1 MLLQIQTVTIGRVGE
16 EAIELGRTGDLSP
29 YVPSPLLYGDKLYV
43 CSVNNALISCYNAKT
58 GKPYFFKEQLE
69 QIKGIY
75 ASPIAAANRV
85 YFVGRNGAVCVL
97 KASEKLEVL
106 AVNTL
111 DDRIEASPA
120 VVGNE
125 IYLKGKQNLY
135 CIATSE

>member
-1 MLLQIQTVTIGRVGE
+1 MLLQIQTVTIGRNGV
-16 EAIELGRTGDLSP
+16 
-29 YVPSPLLYGDKLYV
+29 
-43 CSVNNALISCYNAKT
+43 
-58 GKPYFFKEQLE
+58 
-69 QIKGIY
+69 
-75 ASPIAAANRV
+75 V
-85 YFVGRNGAVCVL
+85 YVL